1 MANTDSLINIAP
13 SLFKEHLLKPTHS
26 SPIFRE
32 GTTSYWP
39 SIVLFVVFAIY
50 VAVKAY
56 DVKKLMKVLG
66 SVFSLQMAKQLYRE
80 DYKPNKRMSILLTIG
95 FIAMLSFLIYTI
107 NKYFGIVLNDYS
119 SLNQYLFFV
128 LVVIGTYTVKLIINS
143 VLSNILT
150 IQELGRE
157 YSFNIF
163 THAQTT
169 GIILFPMLLC
179 IQYAK
184 YPTEWFIYPAVIICL
199 GLYLMRLFR
208 GFVIS
213 ALEQNVGVIYIFLY
227 LCALEILPVLV
238 LIKFLLNNF

>member
-13 SLFKEHLLKPTHS
+13 SLFKEHLLKPTHTN
-26 SPIFRE
+26 PIFRE

-39 SIVLFVVFAIY
+39 SVVLFLVFAIY

-80 DYKPNKRMSILLTIG
+80 DYKPNKRMSILLSAG
-95 FIAMLSFLIYTI
+95 FVAMISFLIYTI
-107 NKYFGIVLNDYS
+107 NKYFGLILSNYS
-119 SLNQYLFFV
+119 SLQQYLFFISV
-128 LVVIGTYTVKLIINS
+128 AIGTYSVKLIVNAT
-143 VLSNILT
+143 LSSILT

-157 YSFNIF
+157 YSFSVF

-179 IQYAK
+179 VQYAK
-184 YPTEWFIYPAVIICL
+184 YPTEWFIYPALIICL

-213 ALEQNVGVIYIFLY
+213 ALEQNVGIIYIFLY